1 MKIVKAPGK
10 YILDDR
16 ITTIFLAGSIE
27 MGAAENWQDTVEDA
41 LADYDV
47 LILNPRRDDWDDTWE
62 QSIDDPQFR
71 EQVVW
76 ELKALEDSSHIM
88 LYLDPETKSPISM
101 LELGLWARSGKLVV
115 CCPEG
120 FWRKGNI
127 DIVCNR
133 YGVEQY
139 ETLEDM
145 INFIIDEVQ
154 NAR

>member
-10 YILDDR
+10 YTLDDR